1 MVSESILNF
10 FSGFEAFSLPA
21 PSEDDEIMQDIENCW
36 GKLNPKFRA
45 GVESFETL
53 LKSKLYPKQ
62 SVNRGEYITGEGKH
76 HLRIFYSKARNF
88 EI

>member
-21 PSEDDEIMQDIENCW
+21 PSEDEQIMQDIENCW
-36 GKLNPKFRA
+36 DMLNPKFRA

-53 LKSKLYPKQ
+53 LKSKLSPKQ
-62 SVNRGEYITGEGKH
+62 SVNRGEYITGEGKY
-76 HLRIFYSKARNF
+76 HLRIFCNSSAGSF
-88 EI
+88 